1 MRYVRSGI
9 AFQRNQSCPE
19 EIRNISNDELRGR
32 IDAIRGEIR
41 GNAAKFK
48 DQISEIREQIETLDY
63 EKREPLWKRIDELKE
78 EMFEN
83 YARDLDRVL
92 PRSVRRGEGDSA
104 PFQGERHH

>member
-9 AFQRNQSCPE
+9 AFPKKSILSSE

-92 PRSVRRGEGDSA
+92 PKCS
-104 PFQGERHH
+104 PW